1 MALSQRGDIFIKGVN
16 KMATKNT
23 LRNTAARVANLA
35 AVRKAA
41 FNSGTSRN
49 AVLAATRAALGPKPL
64 LALYDAARLELVI
77 GFMAAALARKGDNRE
92 PDAIMG
98 DCRIKLTKYQGF
110 GGKQKLRKGM
120 AGRRTKAEEE
130 AYASARVLI
139 SGIMKDAGVTVP
151 GKSGSNSKGRK
162 PNAGKTKAETKPT
175 NDNKPRKFADKAA
188 LVQYLTLQGAAM
200 LATIN
205 KNAALAPNE
214 AKSAVQD
221 FVAAIKKL

>member
-1 MALSQRGDIFIKGVN
+1 MAK
-16 KMATKNT
+16 TNT

-35 AVRKAA
+35 AVRNAA

-49 AVLAATRAALGPKPL
+49 AVLAATRAALGNKPV

-92 PDAIMG
+92 PETLMG

-120 AGRRTKAEEE
+120 AGRRTKQEEE

-151 GKSGSNSKGRK
+151 GKSGTNSKGRK
-162 PNAGKTKAETKPT
+162 PNAGKAKAETKPES
-175 NDNKPRKFADKAA
+175 NKPRKFADKAA
-188 LVQYLTLQGAAM
+188 LVQYLSLQGAAM

-221 FVAAIKKL
+221 FVAAIKKI